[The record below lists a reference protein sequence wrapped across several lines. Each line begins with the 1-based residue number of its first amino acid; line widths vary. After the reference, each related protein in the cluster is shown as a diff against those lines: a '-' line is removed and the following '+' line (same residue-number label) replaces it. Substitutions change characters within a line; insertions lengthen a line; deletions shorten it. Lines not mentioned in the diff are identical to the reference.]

1 MSVKIVIKPNTYF
14 DSVSLM
20 SISTRAN
27 KLDGVEQ
34 AFVAMATEMNK
45 GVLKNLGLLT
55 PELEQAKNGDL
66 MIVINGKSGADNE
79 QLLVEIEE
87 LFNTKAQSG
96 SHEARYATIGSAK
109 KHIPESNLAV
119 ISVNGLF
126 AAREAR
132 QALQNDLNVMLFSD
146 NVSVEDELALKQLA
160 HEKGLLMMG
169 PDCGTAIINGAAL
182 CFGNAVRRGNIGIT
196 SASMFMHIVKNK
208 TYGNIAYTNMSEQ
221 MAKILRMG
229 ANDQSVIDR
238 LNWMRDVQ
246 GPILRDAMKIIG
258 EIDLRLM
265 LAQALHMGD
274 ECHNRNNAGTTLLI
288 QALTPGIIQAGYS
301 VEQQREV
308 FEFVASSDYFS
319 GPTWMAMCKA
329 AMDAAHGIEYSTVVT
344 TMARNGVE
352 FGLRVSGLPGQW
364 FTGPAQQV
372 IGPMFAGYKPE
383 DSGLDIG
390 DSAITETY
398 GIGGFAMATAPA
410 IVALVGGTVEEAIDF
425 SRQMREITLGE
436 NPNVTIP
443 LLGFMGVPSAIDITR
458 VGSSGILPVINT
470 AIAHK
475 DAGVGMIGAG
485 IVHPPFACF
494 EKAIL
499 GWCERYGV

>member
-1 MSVKIVIKPNTYF
+1 M
-14 DSVSLM
+14 
-20 SISTRAN
+20 A
-27 KLDGVEQ
+27 GV
-34 AFVAMATEMNK
+34 
-45 GVLKNLGLLT
+45 
-55 PELEQAKNGDL
+55 
-66 MIVINGKSGADNE
+66 
-79 QLLVEIEE
+79 
-87 LFNTKAQSG
+87 
-96 SHEARYATIGSAK
+96 
-109 KHIPESNLAV
+109 
-119 ISVNGLF
+119 
-126 AAREAR
+126 
-132 QALQNDLNVMLFSD
+132 
-146 NVSVEDELALKQLA
+146 
-160 HEKGLLMMG
+160 
-169 PDCGTAIINGAAL
+169 
-182 CFGNAVRRGNIGIT
+182 T

-246 GPILRDAMKIIG
+246 GPMLRDAMKIIG

-485 IVHPPFACF
+485 IVHPPSPASRKPLRRLAGANVTASQTLQPQRIRHLPPLTIRLSPFGDKRRRAMRLTPAYEWRENCRPDNPITLCSGHNNMKELVVVAIGGNSIIKDNASQSIEHQAEAVKAVADTVLEMLASDYDIVLTHGNGPQVGLDLRRAEIAHEREGLPLTPLANCVADTQGGIGYLIQQALNNRLARHG
-494 EKAIL
+494 EKKPSP
-499 GWCERYGV
+499 W

>member
-1 MSVKIVIKPNTYF
+1 MKGAVTGALVFEGLAK
-14 DSVSLM
+14 D
-20 SISTRAN
+20 
-27 KLDGVEQ
+27 LD
-34 AFVAMATEMNK
+34 
-45 GVLKNLGLLT
+45 
-55 PELEQAKNGDL
+55 
-66 MIVINGKSGADNE
+66 
-79 QLLVEIEE
+79 
-87 LFNTKAQSG
+87 
-96 SHEARYATIGSAK
+96 EAA
-109 KHIPESNLAV
+109 
-119 ISVNGLF
+119 
-126 AAREAR
+126 
-132 QALQNDLNVMLFSD
+132 
-146 NVSVEDELALKQLA
+146 ELAA
-160 HEKGLLMMG
+160 SGRSPSPCHEH
-169 PDCGTAIINGAAL
+169 DCVGSMAG
-182 CFGNAVRRGNIGIT
+182 VT

-246 GPILRDAMKIIG
+246 GPMLRDAMKIIG

>member
-1 MSVKIVIKPNTYF
+1 MGQHRCT
-14 DSVSLM
+14 DSVAEKGAKRMNTLFNQPLKVVNAGLHSFADNIQHAGGSAIALNWQPPAQGDIDAGLDLASLLRHPLVENANQIAM
-20 SISTRAN
+20 TRYLEAQPMLVDVMLA
-27 KLDGVEQ
+27 KE
-34 AFVAMATEMNK
+34 AIPAMAEQKRILHSGPPIAWEEMCGPVK
-45 GVLKNLGLLT
+45 G
-55 PELEQAKNGDL
+55 
-66 MIVINGKSGADNE
+66 
-79 QLLVEIEE
+79 
-87 LFNTKAQSG
+87 
-96 SHEARYATIGSAK
+96 
-109 KHIPESNLAV
+109 
-119 ISVNGLF
+119 
-126 AAREAR
+126 
-132 QALQNDLNVMLFSD
+132 
-146 NVSVEDELALKQLA
+146 
-160 HEKGLLMMG
+160 
-169 PDCGTAIINGAAL
+169 AIIGAMLYEGWATSQQDAENQI
-182 CFGNAVRRGNIGIT
+182 NA
-196 SASMFMHIVKNK
+196 
-208 TYGNIAYTNMSEQ
+208 
-221 MAKILRMG
+221 
-229 ANDQSVIDR
+229 
-238 LNWMRDVQ
+238 
-246 GPILRDAMKIIG
+246 G
-258 EIDLRLM
+258 EIDLAPCHHYHAVGPMAGIISPSMPLWVVENKTNGHRTFSNFNEGLGKVLRFGANNDEVLNRLAWM
-265 LAQALHMGD
+265 RDELAPAMKAAIAQHGELELKPLMAQALHMGD